1 MPKSS
6 SISESDDSIEE
17 GTRVDVPCLGGAGGM
32 EDWPCKAAEINER
45 KG

>member
-17 GTRVDVPCLGGAGGM
+17 GTSVNVPGLGGSRGM
-32 EDWPCKAAEINER
+32 VKWTPSMS
-45 KG
+45 